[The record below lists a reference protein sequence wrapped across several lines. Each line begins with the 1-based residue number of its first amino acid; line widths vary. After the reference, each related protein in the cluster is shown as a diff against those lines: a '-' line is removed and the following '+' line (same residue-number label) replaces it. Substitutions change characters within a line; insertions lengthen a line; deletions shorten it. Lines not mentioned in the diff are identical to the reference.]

1 MAVRDVILRVPRT
14 RQPQFP
20 APIDWNNPVT
30 LGLQATFSPVMGVMF
45 DTSLSGAVRST
56 VDTGTMQVSDPGVSR
71 GYTAGQRSTFA
82 SSSRYGL
89 TGAMTIVVI
98 FDANT
103 LTNYS
108 ALLSCQDTTTT
119 NGWEFRLGASSGSS
133 EVLMH
138 RANAADYRQFAT
150 AANRFTAGSKNNFVA
165 VTCAPTIETAPV
177 VYANGILYN
186 TASIAGAITG
196 SPTASTS
203 TLDIGARA
211 SGTTQLDGAVLFAA
225 LWSRALS
232 AAEIESLRRNHAQ
245 VYQPAPRRMWAT
257 AAAPAGLS
265 ATPSAVATSAAALT
279 TAITPAAT
287 SAAQASSSAALT
299 TAITPANVSTAQATS
314 TAALTT
320 AITLSASSTA
330 QATSTAGLTTTPAG
344 LVATSAAV
352 ATSTAALTTAISLAS
367 APAASAT
374 STGALTTAI
383 PLAASSAA
391 QAASAATLTSAAAAL
406 AAISTAQATSTAALT
421 TAITLAAAAVAQASS
436 TAGLSSAARPPV
448 PTGTTTRIMRVV
460 ELMRGVT

>member
-20 APIDWNNPVT
+20 APIDWSNPVNI
-30 LGLQATFSPVMGVMF
+30 GLQATFSPVMGVMF
-45 DTSLSGAVRST
+45 DTSLSGAIRST
-56 VDTGTMQVSDPGVSR
+56 VDTGTRQVSDPGVSR

-119 NGWEFRLGASSGSS
+119 NGWELRLGASSGSS

-150 AANRFTAGSKNNFVA
+150 AANRFTAGSKNNFLA

-203 TLDIGARA
+203 TLDIGARTA
-211 SGTTQLDGAVLFAA
+211 GTTQLDGAVLFAA

-245 VYQPAPRRMWAT
+245 VYQPAPRRMWVPVSAGGSAAVTLGSAAAT
-257 AAAPAGLS
+257 ASAGAVTVSAGANVAVTSAAATAGAGTVS
-265 ATPSAVATSAAALT
+265 AIPGVTVAIVGASATSAAGTVSAT
-279 TAITPAAT
+279 GNAVVAIAGAAAT
-287 SAAQASSSAALT
+287 ASAGT
-299 TAITPANVSTAQATS
+299 VTAVMGAIATIT
-314 TAALTT
+314 
-320 AITLSASSTA
+320 
-330 QATSTAGLTTTPAG
+330 G
-344 LVATSAAV
+344 AAV
-352 ATSTAALTTAISLAS
+352 ASAAGMITVTAGASTTLAS
-367 APAASAT
+367 AAATGSAGNVSAT
-374 STGALTTAI
+374 NG
-383 PLAASSAA
+383 
-391 QAASAATLTSAAAAL
+391 
-406 AAISTAQATSTAALT
+406 
-421 TAITLAAAAVAQASS
+421 AAVASS
-436 TAGLSSAARPPV
+436 IRFDLS
-448 PTGTTTRIMRVV
+448 TGRIIKIINRS
-460 ELMRGVT
+460 VTISF